1 MELDNHYKIV
11 IEFTT
16 DRKLTE
22 DELDHLVIA
31 TTVQV
36 EDPADHTGE
45 SKRASFTTSKVVSD
59 AIHSNMR
66 IVDSGSVISWGLAQ

>member
-45 SKRASFTTSKVVSD
+45 SKRASFTTRTVTSS
-59 AIHSNMR
+59 ALHSNMR
-66 IVDSGSVISWGLAQ
+66 IVNGGAVV

>member
-31 TTVQV
+31 STVQV
-36 EDPADHTGE
+36 EDPADYTGE
-45 SKRASFTTSKVVSD
+45 SKRASFTTHTVTSS
-59 AIHSNMR
+59 ALHSNMR
-66 IVDSGSVISWGLAQ
+66 IVNGGAVV

>member
-31 TTVQV
+31 STVQV
-36 EDPADHTGE
+36 EDPADHTRE
-45 SKRASFTTSKVVSD
+45 SKRASFTTHKVVSS
-59 AIHSNMR
+59 ALHSNLR